1 MEEKRTSP
9 VEKLLDDKNFDN
21 ITLYNEDDKA
31 FEFEQIAI
39 IPMDKKLYAI
49 LKPVAKLEGLS
60 EDEAVAFEVDENLN
74 TITVVLD
81 DNVIDKLFAKYEKM
95 IEDEDKKDKKDKK

>member
-1 MEEKRTSP
+1 MEEKRPSP
-9 VEKLLDDKNFDN
+9 VEKLLDENNFDN

-49 LKPVAKLEGLS
+49 LKPDAKLEGLA

-81 DNVIDKLFAKYEKM
+81 DNVIDKLFSKYEKM
-95 IEDEDKKDKKDKK
+95 IEEQDKKGKK